1 MYHCIIVKFNDKMKD
16 LDAAMPRIRE
26 LFDASLSIPG
36 ISEAVFFRNCTPRP
50 NRYDLM
56 IRIKMDAAS
65 LPVYDESEPH
75 HMWKNEFGPLME
87 SKAIFDYEE

>member
-56 IRIKMDAAS
+56 IEMDMDREA
-65 LPVYDESEPH
+65 LEVYDECEAH
-75 HMWKNEFGPLME
+75 KKWKQEYGDLLL
-87 SKAIFDYEE
+87 KKTIFDSED